1 MSQLHSIPRPLVRLN
16 QWTILLSVILTWVTG
31 VFWILAIPLVANILG
46 ILCNFNPIIRV
57 GKLFLKKAPSTY
69 IPEDAQQQ
77 KFNFFQQKSPPSI
90 GSEMNAG
97 LSYFATGIQTSAER
111 N

>member
-1 MSQLHSIPRPLVRLN
+1 MQLQSYYSSREAVSKNAL
-16 QWTILLSVILTWVTG
+16 
-31 VFWILAIPLVANILG
+31 
-46 ILCNFNPIIRV
+46 
-57 GKLFLKKAPSTY
+57 STY
-69 IPEDAQQQ
+69 MPEDAQQQ
-77 KFNFFQQKSPPSI
+77 KFNFFQQKPPPSV